1 MRISDWSSDVCSFD
15 LSDAVVRVQKRS
27 DLDGD
32 GRQDVLLVL
41 QKQGAESS
49 PRALM
54 ILRGAADGSFEQ
66 VVSNPDAIL
75 CPSCG
80 GMMGDPLSEVEVHP
94 RSEERR
100 VGKECVRT
108 CRSRWSPY
116 H

>member
-80 GMMGDPLSEVEVHP
+80 GIMGDPLSEVEEIG
-94 RSEERR
+94 RASGGER
-100 VGKECVRT
+100 EC
-108 CRSRWSPY
+108 P
-116 H
+116 